1 MVHKSVFTII
11 FQDLNHLYTCGY
23 GEVTVIPFD
32 YTTIPTS
39 LVIWDILMQPLNFY
53 CFLHMCQQEEDD
65 ASPIDLEK
73 YLRDIEMPFK
83 KTVTR

>member
-1 MVHKSVFTII
+1 
-11 FQDLNHLYTCGY
+11 
-23 GEVTVIPFD
+23 
-32 YTTIPTS
+32 
-39 LVIWDILMQPLNFY
+39 
-53 CFLHMCQQEEDD
+53 MCQQEEDD